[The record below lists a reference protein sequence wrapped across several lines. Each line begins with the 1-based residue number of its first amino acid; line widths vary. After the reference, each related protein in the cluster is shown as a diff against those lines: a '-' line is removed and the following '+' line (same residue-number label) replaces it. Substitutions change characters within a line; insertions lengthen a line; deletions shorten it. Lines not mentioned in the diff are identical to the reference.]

1 MDGAHDLTRVVAA
14 LCQRYPDVAPE
25 VVAEHV
31 RRALADLGPVTVRD
45 YIPVLVERQAR
56 LTLADVR
63 DPAAP

>member
-1 MDGAHDLTRVVAA
+1 MS
-14 LCQRYPDVAPE
+14 
-25 VVAEHV
+25 AE
-31 RRALADLGPVTVRD
+31 RWPTLGPVTVRD